1 MSTNKHTCTLMFIAS
16 LLIIVQKR
24 KQPKRPS
31 NDEHMNKIYPLEI
44 DYYTAIKDVEV
55 LMHAMT

>member
-1 MSTNKHTCTLMFIAS
+1 MFIAS

-31 NDEHMNKIYPLEI
+31 NDEHVNKIYPLEI
-44 DYYTAIKDVEV
+44 DYYTAIKSVEV